1 MTMRAKSYFPVFV
14 IAKDVDP
21 YFLSA
26 GILDL
31 PDTTKFSAAMLPIDR
46 KLEACLSWFTSL
58 EAAKNYMIR
67 SSITG
72 VVVSICDA
80 PEAADFLS
88 RQNGRFF
95 GVCLNPD
102 TIHSQ
107 NPVSYRNGDFVD
119 LFRELATLRG

>member
-1 MTMRAKSYFPVFV
+1 MKSYFPVFV

-21 YFLSA
+21 KFLSA

-31 PDTTKFSAAMLPIDR
+31 PDSTKFSAAMLSIDR
-46 KLEACLSWFTSL
+46 KLEAYLSWFTSL
-58 EAAKNYMIR
+58 KAAKNYMTR
-67 SSITG
+67 SSISG

-80 PEAADFLS
+80 PEATSFLS

-102 TIHSQ
+102 GIYSQ
-107 NPVSYRNGDFVD
+107 KPVTYRCGDFVD
-119 LFRELATLRG
+119 LFRELATLPG